1 MNRRNMLKGI
11 GAGVAGFSAGIPALT
26 AAEGEYKI
34 RHQKIRQS
42 VMAWCFKPMPVP
54 ELIDH
59 CVEIGMEAI
68 EVLPPEFYPLA
79 VEKGLKISMVKSH
92 NFNEGPTDKKN
103 HANVEKLIIEA
114 IDLAK
119 KFGAPNVMVFS
130 GYVVKDLTAEQM
142 IANCI
147 ELWKKVIGH
156 AEKQG
161 VTLCLEQLSTRDTS
175 HPMKGH
181 AGYFVDDFA
190 QCLDMVKT
198 MDSKNFKMLFDFY
211 HISVMNGD
219 LIRRFRDHAK
229 YIGHVHTAGNPGRGE
244 LDMLQ
249 EIDYASVMQVLVD
262 SGYKGYVG
270 HEFIPTR
277 EDKILSLR
285 NACKLCD
292 IG

>member
-1 MNRRNMLKGI
+1 MGLASGLPTAVN
-11 GAGVAGFSAGIPALT
+11 AAAVAGEKKF
-26 AAEGEYKI
+26 KI

-42 VMAWCFKPMPVP
+42 VMGWCFKPMPVP

-59 CVEIGMEAI
+59 CVEIGLEAI

-92 NFNEGPTDKKN
+92 NFNQGPTDPKN
-103 HANVEKLIIEA
+103 HPMMEKQIIEA

-119 KFGAPNVMVFS
+119 KFGAPSVMVFS
-130 GYVVKDLTAEQM
+130 GYVVKGLSAEQM
-142 IANCI
+142 TANCI

-181 AGYFVDDFA
+181 VGYFADDFA

-198 MDSKNFKMLFDFY
+198 IGSNSFKLLFDIY

-219 LIRRFRDHAK
+219 VIRRFRDHVK

-244 LDMLQ
+244 LDMPQ
-249 EIDYASVMQVLVD
+249 EIHYRHVMQALID

-285 NACKLCD
+285 KACELCD
-292 IG
+292 IE